1 MRRLSVVALAWL
13 LALASVAAPVVAES
27 FHSDVYAFSITYP
40 EGWKLGTGEGEI
52 VTRAIGPGSAMNVSV
67 AAASRPDFDAEGFTG
82 AQLERIAE
90 RLATTAA
97 GALKDFALI
106 ERDRAQLGGKPA
118 AYFSYRAVVD
128 SPRGAVETVGYYVAT
143 AHRGRDYSVTGV
155 TQKRFRA
162 RMQRV
167 ILEAIGSFRFTDAS
181 DKDRGE

>member
-67 AAASRPDFDAEGFTG
+67 AATSRPDFDAEGFTG

-97 GALKDFALI
+97 GALKGFALI
-106 ERDRAQLGGKPA
+106 ERDRAQLGGKPRRPTSATGPWSIRPEELSRPWATTSPPPIGA
-118 AYFSYRAVVD
+118 A
-128 SPRGAVETVGYYVAT
+128 TT
-143 AHRGRDYSVTGV
+143 A
-155 TQKRFRA
+155 
-162 RMQRV
+162 
-167 ILEAIGSFRFTDAS
+167 
-181 DKDRGE
+181 